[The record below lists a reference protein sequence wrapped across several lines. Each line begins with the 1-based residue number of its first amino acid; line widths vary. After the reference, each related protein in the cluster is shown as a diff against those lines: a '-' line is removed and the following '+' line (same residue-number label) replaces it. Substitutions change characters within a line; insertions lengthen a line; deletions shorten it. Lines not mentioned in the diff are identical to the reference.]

1 MTEELA
7 FEDFEKVYDLVALA
21 IDDAGAE
28 QEALFLSKL
37 CLTLAHN
44 IKDISI
50 IEEAIAIARLDLRKE
65 MSK

>member
-37 CLTLAHN
+37 CLTAHN

-50 IEEAIAIARLDLRKE
+50 IEEAIAIAKLDLRTE
-65 MSK
+65 MTK